1 MVEEVPVRM
10 ALFVSE
16 IFTNRYTLLLAINV
30 VLLIVGTF
38 MEGTAAIIILVPI
51 LIPITAPFG
60 IDPVMLGAIVVL
72 NLMIGL
78 ITPPV
83 GLCLYVVCGITKLS
97 IERVSKAVLPFLA
110 AEIVTL
116 LLVTYIEPLSMFL
129 PRLFGYVQ

>member
-1 MVEEVPVRM
+1 M
-10 ALFVSE
+10 LFRS
-16 IFTNRYTLLLAINV
+16 A
-30 VLLIVGTF
+30 
-38 MEGTAAIIILVPI
+38 
-51 LIPITAPFG
+51 FG
-60 IDPVMLGAIVVL
+60 IHPVMLGAIVVL

-97 IERVSKAVLPFLA
+97 IEKVSKAVVPFLI

-129 PRLFGYVQ
+129 PRLFGYV